1 MRDIK
6 AILHHIFVDFLIKV
20 VYNIGMK
27 NKKYY
32 IDVILEK
39 ERLRN
44 ENMLLSYTKRM
55 SELPKGSLVIRKV
68 NSREYCYLRYREG
81 EKVIL
86 KYAGTINQ
94 IDDIK
99 SKIEERKHL
108 IKLIDMLKEENKR
121 ITKME
126 AVK

>member
-1 MRDIK
+1 MC
-6 AILHHIFVDFLIKV
+6 
-20 VYNIGMK
+20 ME

-39 ERLRN
+39 EKKRN
-44 ENMLLSYTKRM
+44 ENMQLAYTKRL
-55 SELPKGSLVIRKV
+55 SELPKGSLVIRTINGK
-68 NSREYCYLRYREG
+68 EYCYLRYREG

-94 IDDIK
+94 IEDIK
-99 SKIEERKHL
+99 LKIEERKRL
-108 IKLIDMLKEENKR
+108 VKLIDMLKKEKKR
-121 ITKME
+121 IMKME